1 MFIHKFV
8 LACILFC
15 FVYLCLYLFGS
26 SLVWRTM
33 PAKKIWESEVHV
45 RTWSS
50 FMARRKRTYWWC
62 LWSFGTK
69 PKKEDRINVVIIVV
83 VCVVD
88 IAIKNFITNN
98 ASLPKP
104 YLLFV
109 SLHYLLNFLSCL
121 HFGGPFLSLFY
132 SIDFTAGLHHTIFL
146 KICNPNIP

>member
-15 FVYLCLYLFGS
+15 FVHLCLYLFGS

-45 RTWSS
+45 MLWHGPHSWPGGR
-50 FMARRKRTYWWC
+50 RTYWWC

-69 PKKEDRINVVIIVV
+69 PRKEEDRINVVIIVV

-104 YLLFV
+104 YPLSISLYYLWIFYPAYILVVLF
-109 SLHYLLNFLSCL
+109 FLSFIL
-121 HFGGPFLSLFY
+121 
-132 SIDFTAGLHHTIFL
+132 
-146 KICNPNIP
+146 